1 MEPLRDPV
9 NLLYPTED
17 IRQKLKQRRN
27 DLAALPDTYAAD
39 LQLDKLTRYFSPEN
53 SQFSMNIFRELCT
66 DPEVINYRLD
76 AVEDLL
82 RFPKLSANLH
92 KTVTTIL
99 DNHRDELSDKSAPDT
114 FAALSA
120 KISSLDVFIDSVE
133 SFCDYYEKEGKSA
146 SSAAFRRVFE
156 YFLDIKASKSF
167 SDLKADMSELKE
179 AFSKKIRCV
188 TVAINFNEE
197 MRPVSAGIV
206 GLSENQA
213 TEKPSV
219 FDRIFYRNAKYADVN
234 VKNLHARYMGDSK
247 DPNEIDRKL
256 FEELEK
262 VTSDYMGRLSRA
274 LDDYRCIDYREI
286 AVIDEQLS
294 FLDKAAALVE
304 TAKSRDIAM
313 CRPVIL
319 PMENR
324 ELHLKSAFDISFFRS
339 AAAADPYKKGDSLV
353 VGNDIDMDDNA
364 RFWLLSGANNG
375 GKTTFVRAVG
385 ICQLFAQCGIF
396 VPAAECI
403 ISPVDYIYTHFPKEE
418 EVGINSSRFTEEVK
432 DLKKIADSISDNS
445 LLLMNESIQSTTPK
459 ECLDIA
465 GEFVRIFTMLGAR
478 GIFATHLAELALRMD
493 EINSDPDN
501 RSKIDSIVTTV
512 EESTGERLYKI
523 RRGMPGETSYASVIF
538 DKFGISA
545 DEIRRKLHA
554 KI

>member
-1 MEPLRDPV
+1 MPELRDPI
-9 NLLYPTED
+9 NLLYPTEEA
-17 IRQKLKQRRN
+17 RQRLKQRRIS
-27 DLAALPDTYAAD
+27 LGELPDTYTAD
-39 LQLDKLTRYFSPEN
+39 LQLDRLTRYFSPEN
-53 SQFSMNIFRELCT
+53 FQFSANIFRELCT
-66 DPEVINYRLD
+66 DPAVINYRLD

-82 RFPKLSANLH
+82 RLPKLSPALH
-92 KTVTTIL
+92 SAVKTIL
-99 DNHRDELSDKSAPDT
+99 DNHREELSDKSAPDT

-120 KISSLDVFIDSVE
+120 KIEALDVFISAVE
-133 SFCDYYEKEGKSA
+133 NVCDYYDKEGKNA
-146 SSAAFRRVFE
+146 SSEAFKRVFA
-156 YFLDIKASKSF
+156 YFLDIKASKDF
-167 SDLKADMSELKE
+167 NELKADMDELKA

-219 FDRIFYRNAKYADVN
+219 FDRIFYRNAKFADVN

-256 FEELEK
+256 FDELEK

-274 LDDYRCIDYREI
+274 MDDYRCIDYREI

-304 TAKSRDIAM
+304 TAKSRNIRM
-313 CRPVIL
+313 CRPEIL
-319 PMENR
+319 PMESR
-324 ELHLKSAFDISFFRS
+324 ELHIKDAFDVSFFRS
-339 AAAADPYKKGDSLV
+339 AAAADPYKKGTELV
-353 VGNDIDMDDNA
+353 VGNDADLDDNA

-396 VPAAECI
+396 VPAAECR
-403 ISPVDYIYTHFPKEE
+403 ISPVDFIYTHFPKEE

-432 DLKKIADSISDNS
+432 DLKKIAESITDNS

-465 GEFVRIFTMLGAR
+465 EEFVRIFTMLGAR
-478 GIFATHLAELALRMD
+478 GIFATHLAELAQRMD
-493 EINSDPDN
+493 DINSDPDN
-501 RSKIDSIVTTV
+501 NSRVDSLVACV

-523 RRGMPGETSYASVIF
+523 LRRMPGETSYASVIF

-545 DEIRRKLHA
+545 DEVRK
-554 KI
+554 KIHIKK